1 MIKFDITGTMKV
13 DTSIPGAYKSTRNE
27 VETGFILIAED
38 PTMEIVSVWIEFGDK
53 PGLKADVIFTYKVG
67 TEEKKDFIT
76 FELESGILASAFIPL
91 DDLKLGIGA
100 TPDILT
106 LLSSAITAIAP
117 GIVSVLADG
126 VIATSAK
133 APKPK

>member
-13 DTSIPGAYKSTRNE
+13 DTSIPGAYTSTRNE
-27 VETGFILIAED
+27 VESGFVLIAED
-38 PTMEIVSVWIEFGDK
+38 PTMEIVSVTVGFGDK
-53 PGLKADVIFTYKVG
+53 PSLKADVIFTYKVG

-117 GIVSVLADG
+117 DIVTVLADG

-133 APKPK
+133 APKP

>member
-1 MIKFDITGTMKV
+1 
-13 DTSIPGAYKSTRNE
+13 
-27 VETGFILIAED
+27 
-38 PTMEIVSVWIEFGDK
+38 
-53 PGLKADVIFTYKVG
+53 VIFTYKVG

-117 GIVSVLADG
+117 GIVTVLADG
-126 VIATSAK
+126 VIATSA
-133 APKPK
+133 